1 MSRSPPKILVAMKSK
16 LLVNSNKKC
25 NLSLLANKGVL
36 LTDVIPQNFMY
47 SLFFFRSILSASKS
61 IGADFSFFLTPGIFE
76 DAVSVLGLNSLGS
89 SFFDSAS
96 VLSAYLRGKYA
107 PHFGQS

>member
-1 MSRSPPKILVAMKSK
+1 LSRSPPKILVAMKSK
-16 LLVNSNKKC
+16 LLVNSNKKY

-36 LTDVIPQNFMY
+36 LTDVIPQNFTY
-47 SLFFFRSILSASKS
+47 SLFSFRSILSASKS

-107 PHFGQS
+107 PQFGQS